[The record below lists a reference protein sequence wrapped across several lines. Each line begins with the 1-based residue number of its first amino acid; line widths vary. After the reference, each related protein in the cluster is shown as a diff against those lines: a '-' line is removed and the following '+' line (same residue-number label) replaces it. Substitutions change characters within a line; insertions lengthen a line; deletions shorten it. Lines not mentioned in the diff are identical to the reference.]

1 MSKIST
7 IRPRVRD
14 LNALEAALKDMGGTL
29 HRDMKTYV
37 QWGSQTRTCDHA
49 ISFQG
54 KNMQMGLIKQ
64 DNGEY
69 ELEYDHMLD
78 DKVGHGASKLMDI
91 YNMKKSFS
99 EAVAMGYSA
108 SEYTKEKDGSL
119 KMEVFVM
126 EF

>member
-7 IRPRVRD
+7 IRPKVRD

-29 HRDMKTYV
+29 HRDKKSYV
-37 QWGSQTRTCDHA
+37 QYSSMTRKCDHA
-49 ISFQG
+49 ISFRG

-69 ELEYDHMLD
+69 EIEYDHMLD
-78 DKVGHGASKLMDI
+78 DHVGVGASKVMDK
-91 YNMKKSFS
+91 YNMKKSFN
-99 EAVAMGYSA
+99 EAIAMGYGA
-108 SEYTKEKDGSL
+108 SEYTVEKDGTHT
-119 KMEVFVM
+119 MEVYVQ

>member
-7 IRPRVRD
+7 IRPKVRD
-14 LNALEAALKDMGGTL
+14 LNALEAALKDMNGTL
-29 HRDMKTYV
+29 HRDKKSYV
-37 QWGSQTRTCDHA
+37 QYGSITRKCDHV

-54 KNMQMGLIKQ
+54 QNMQMGLIKQ

-78 DKVGHGASKLMDI
+78 MTVGHGAGKLMDI
-91 YNMKKSFS
+91 YNMKKSFN

-108 SEYTKEKDGSL
+108 SEYTMEKDGSL
-119 KMEVFVM
+119 KMEVYVT

>member
-7 IRPRVRD
+7 IRPKIRD
-14 LNALEAALKDMGGTL
+14 LNALEAAL
-29 HRDMKTYV
+29 RDMNGSLIRDRKTYV
-37 QWGSQTRTCDHA
+37 QYGSRTRECDHV

-54 KNMQMGLIKQ
+54 QNMQIGLIKL

-78 DKVGHGASKLMDI
+78 KVVGRGASKLMDI

-108 SEYTKEKDGSL
+108 SEYTIEKDNSL
-119 KMEVFVM
+119 RMEVYVM

>member
-7 IRPRVRD
+7 IKPRIRD
-14 LNALEAALKDMGGTL
+14 LNALEAAVRDMGGTL
-29 HRDMKTYV
+29 HRDRKTYV
-37 QWGSQTRTCDHA
+37 QYGSITRKCDHA
-49 ISFQG
+49 ISFRDE
-54 KNMQMGLIKQ
+54 NMQMGLIRQ

-69 ELEYDHMLD
+69 ELEFDHMLNK
-78 DKVGHGASKLMDI
+78 KVGEGASKLMDI

-108 SEYTKEKDGSL
+108 SEYTKEKDGAL
-119 KMEVFVM
+119 RMEVYVQ